1 MDSDP
6 QTTSGPQEQPDQER
20 QNRRQFFNG
29 LGKWSLAII
38 AAVAA
43 LRDATDDVGDGIDSR
58 FGTGSDAAGDPRQQ
72 IAMPR
77 HGNSHGNAPPE
88 HGDVHGDHANHCN
101 GPFRDRGCGG
111 SAGPA

>member
-1 MDSDP
+1 MDDDP
-6 QTTSGPQEQPDQER
+6 QETSGPPEKPDQGR

-43 LRDATDDVGDGIDSR
+43 LREGLYDVRDSIGSR
-58 FGTGSDAAGDPRQQ
+58 FGSGSEASGDLREQ
-72 IAMPR
+72 IARRPKPG
-77 HGNSHGNAPPE
+77 HSDEPASHIDQ
-88 HGDVHGDHANHCN
+88 HTHHAFHCN

-111 SAGPA
+111 GGSPA